1 MINRRIEN
9 IEDDELTRILNMVF
23 EVNILRQIQMKSQ
36 TGYIKA
42 PNKFYFFI
50 YSLLKLFFVNWKGEF
65 INLYSLGTEW

>member
-9 IEDDELTRILNMVF
+9 IEDDELTRVLNMVF

-42 PNKFYFFI
+42 PNKFYFSSMHYHQCI
-50 YSLLKLFFVNWKGEF
+50 YGNN
-65 INLYSLGTEW
+65 INLMVQNTLPW